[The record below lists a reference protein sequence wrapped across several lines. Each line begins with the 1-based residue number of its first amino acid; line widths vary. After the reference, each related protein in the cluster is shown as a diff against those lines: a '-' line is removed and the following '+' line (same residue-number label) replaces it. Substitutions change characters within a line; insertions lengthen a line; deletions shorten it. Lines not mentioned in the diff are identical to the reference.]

1 MNLYIHTDLSTALKA
16 QLRTSLPAACTI
28 YFRNELSATESQQ
41 AFQIAEGILGNPPI
55 DRWGGLPG
63 TLKFWQLDSAGFNQ
77 YQYVHT
83 SATVCNM
90 GDWFA
95 RPCAETI
102 LGGVMALYRALDEL
116 TLLKQEARWV
126 GAALRPKLRLL
137 FRQKVVVLGAGTI
150 GLAVAAILEG
160 FGSEVHIAAR
170 TSSRATLKSKAEV
183 LDMLPHTDLVVNCLP
198 GTADR
203 YVDADFI
210 AAMKQGSVYANVGR
224 GNTTDEAAL
233 ISALE
238 VGSLAGVV
246 LDVTELEP
254 LPESSP
260 LWRLSNVVL
269 TQHTGGGQEQEDEGK
284 VRLFL
289 ENLGAYFAGD
299 PLRFVVDLSRG
310 Y

>member
-1 MNLYIHTDLSTALKA
+1 MNLYIHTALSAALRA
-16 QLRTSLPAACTI
+16 QLRASLPATCTL
-28 YFRNELSATESQQ
+28 YFRNELTEAESRQ
-41 AFQIAEGILGNPPI
+41 AFQIAEGVLGNPPL
-55 DRWGGLPG
+55 DQWGGLPS

-77 YQYVHT
+77 YQHVHT
-83 SATVCNM
+83 SAIVCNM

-137 FRQKVVVLGAGTI
+137 FRQQVVVLGAGTI

-160 FGSEVHIAAR
+160 FGCEVHLAAR
-170 TSSRATLKSKAEV
+170 KSAQATLKSKGEV
-183 LDMLPHTDLVVNCLP
+183 VGILPHTDLVVNCLP

-233 ISALE
+233 IGALE
-238 VGSLAGVV
+238 VGSLAGAV

-260 LWRLSNVVL
+260 LWRLPNVVL

-289 ENLGAYFAGD
+289 ENLGAYFAGS